1 MGSVEAGGMSD
12 FVYGILIAFAV
23 GASALIGLGLWL
35 AAMVLV

>member
-1 MGSVEAGGMSD
+1 MSD